1 MTNETKFSFKELI
14 SFIFSKTFL
23 KHFSL
28 IIAFYTIIV
37 IILLFWL
44 RYYTNHGQKLTLP
57 DYNGMHI
64 EKAIID
70 AENHHFKI
78 IIDDSTHIVGKPGG
92 LIISQNPKPGS
103 KVKENRK
110 IYVNITKYNPDKIT
124 VADLPSLYGRNFETK
139 KRELSILKL
148 KSKVIGYE
156 YDKGEPNY
164 ILKVLYKGTPIVTK
178 EGKKNDIEIDKGS
191 TLEFILSRK
200 SGGII
205 DLPNLRCM
213 TAEQAIFLIESRN
226 LKLGAIRKN
235 GQVINTPTGYVI
247 KQTPA
252 PVNKIPMGS
261 NIDLELSDELPDD
274 CK

>member
-1 MTNETKFSFKELI
+1 MANTSKFSFKELI
-14 SFIFSKTFL
+14 KFIFSKAFL

-28 IIAFYTIIV
+28 IVVFYTAIV
-37 IILLFWL
+37 IILLLWL
-44 RYYTNHGQKLTLP
+44 KLYTNHGQKLTLP

-110 IYVNITKYNPDKIT
+110 IYVNVTKYNPDKIK
-124 VADLPSLYGRNFETK
+124 VADLPSLYGRNFKTK
-139 KRELSILKL
+139 ERELSILKI
-148 KSKVIGYE
+148 KSKIIGYE

-164 ILKVLYKGTPIVTK
+164 ILKVLYKGEPIVTK
-178 EGKKNDIEIDKGS
+178 EGKKNNVEIDKGA

-200 SGGII
+200 SGGMI
-205 DLPNLRCM
+205 DLPNFRCM

-226 LKLGAIRKN
+226 LKLGALRKN
-235 GQVINTPTGYVI
+235 GQNINSPEGFVLR
-247 KQTPA
+247 QTPA
-252 PVNKIPMGS
+252 PTDQIPMGS

-274 CK
+274 CR

>member
-1 MTNETKFSFKELI
+1 MTRESKFSFKELFT
-14 SFIFSKTFL
+14 FIFSKTFL

-28 IIAFYTIIV
+28 IIVFYAIIV
-37 IILLFWL
+37 ILLLLWL
-44 RYYTNHGQKLTLP
+44 SYYTNHGQKLTLP

-64 EKAIID
+64 EKAMTD

-92 LIISQNPKPGS
+92 LIISQNPKPGA

-110 IYVNITKYNPDKIT
+110 IYVNVTKYNPDKIK
-124 VADLPSLYGRNFETK
+124 VADLPSLYGRNFDTK
-139 KRELSILKL
+139 KRELSILKI
-148 KSKVIGYE
+148 KSKIKGYE

-164 ILKVLYKGTPIVTK
+164 ILKVFYKGQPIVTK
-178 EGKKNDIEIDKGS
+178 EGKKDDVEIDKGS

-205 DLPNLRCM
+205 DLPNFRCM

-226 LKLGAIRKN
+226 LKLGATRKN
-235 GQVINTPTGYVI
+235 GQIVSNPTGYVI
-247 KQTPA
+247 KQFPNPTDQ
-252 PVNKIPMGS
+252 IPMGS

>member
-28 IIAFYTIIV
+28 IIAFYAIIV

-44 RYYTNHGQKLTLP
+44 RHYTNHGQKLTLP

-110 IYVNITKYNPDKIT
+110 IYVNITKYNPDKIK